1 MDDATLTKLK
11 ALITDANVLA
21 GSDHVMVRVA
31 GERIAT
37 LLADLL
43 YEANTNMSRDQ
54 FVEEQHCVRVNF
66 KGSGLDVDVVPRSL
80 RRRRRRPRV
89 PGASRCSG

>member
-1 MDDATLTKLK
+1 MFLTAKEQVVDDATLTKLK

-43 YEANTNMSRDQ
+43 YEIDIA
-54 FVEEQHCVRVNF
+54 
-66 KGSGLDVDVVPRSL
+66 LPDVVSL
-80 RRRRRRPRV
+80 LPQVRRDTR
-89 PGASRCSG
+89 